1 MPEYPFA
8 GINNAAIVIAGITL
22 SLRQKKMPE

>member
-22 SLRQKKMPE
+22 SLLQREMPE